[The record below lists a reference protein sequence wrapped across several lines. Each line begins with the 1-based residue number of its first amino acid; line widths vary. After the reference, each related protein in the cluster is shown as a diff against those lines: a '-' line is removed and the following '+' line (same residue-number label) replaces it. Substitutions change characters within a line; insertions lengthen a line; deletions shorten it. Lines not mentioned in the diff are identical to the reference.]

1 MNNKVIISV
10 TNDLSTDQRVHKVC
24 LTLKNMGCSVLLVGR
39 KLNDSVEINRE
50 YDTHR
55 IKLIFNSGPL
65 FYLEFNLRLFFYILF
80 KKFDFLYSN
89 DLDTLLPNYL
99 ISQLL
104 NKKLVYDSHEL
115 FSELPELQKRP
126 IVKIIWKYLESF
138 LLPKQKYAI
147 TVSKSIADYY
157 EKKYSIKMKVIRNV
171 PFYVTSKKNNSLE
184 KIIIYLGTINPG
196 RGLELA
202 IKSMQYLKDHK
213 LIILGDGKHLK
224 KLKLISKNLDLDSRI
239 NFVGKVPYENLYEYT
254 SNANV
259 GLLLEEPLG
268 LSFEY
273 SLPNKLFDYIHLELP
288 FISSNLPEVKKIINT
303 YKVGEILIDRS
314 PKSLAHKIIN
324 ISKVDIEKYKI
335 AKKELCW
342 EKEKIILESII
353 RPLLK

>member
-39 KLNDSVEINRE
+39 KLKDSVEINRE

-65 FYLEFNLRLFFYILF
+65 FYLEYNLRLFFFILY

-99 ISQLL
+99 ISQFL

-147 TVSKSIADYY
+147 TVSKSIAD
-157 EKKYSIKMKVIRNV
+157 
-171 PFYVTSKKNNSLE
+171 
-184 KIIIYLGTINPG
+184 
-196 RGLELA
+196 
-202 IKSMQYLKDHK
+202 
-213 LIILGDGKHLK
+213 
-224 KLKLISKNLDLDSRI
+224 
-239 NFVGKVPYENLYEYT
+239 
-254 SNANV
+254 
-259 GLLLEEPLG
+259 
-268 LSFEY
+268 
-273 SLPNKLFDYIHLELP
+273 
-288 FISSNLPEVKKIINT
+288 
-303 YKVGEILIDRS
+303 
-314 PKSLAHKIIN
+314 
-324 ISKVDIEKYKI
+324 
-335 AKKELCW
+335 
-342 EKEKIILESII
+342 
-353 RPLLK
+353 